1 MDILD
6 LFLMNDG
13 PSIQNLDF
21 IRQLIAQVRGE
32 APAVD
37 MARLRMPLSGNLGM
51 NAQSGTGGGER

>member
-32 APAVD
+32 APSVD

-51 NAQSGTGGGER
+51 NAQSGTGDATQ